1 MKYVIGRYF
10 VVIQLNELYISLI
23 KYLILVRVIN
33 DLLQLSSDLYLII
46 IDKLNLSTINRTH
59 LSIKSLH
66 TPEYRQ
72 GRVTVSFTKV
82 LTVVGTLW
90 NRGRPKQV
98 HWWLHPI
105 HKTVTIKTTF
115 ANIPQLFLMLDTFAF
130 NNSRIKPLYLFIQ
143 ICISLEF
150 L

>member
-10 VVIQLNELYISLI
+10 VVIQINGRYISLI

-98 HWWLHPI
+98 H
-105 HKTVTIKTTF
+105 
-115 ANIPQLFLMLDTFAF
+115 
-130 NNSRIKPLYLFIQ
+130 
-143 ICISLEF
+143 
-150 L
+150 